1 MPPYFNIANPKS
13 IDEEKKILY
22 LDVPAQNIP
31 TTVFW
36 DACLVNLKGSK
47 LLDEI
52 HGIKSHPS
60 TCVSHASAVTIKRL
74 CTSQITCQSNTKY
87 LYENLRAP

>member
-31 TTVFW
+31 TTVF
-36 DACLVNLKGSK
+36 
-47 LLDEI
+47 
-52 HGIKSHPS
+52 
-60 TCVSHASAVTIKRL
+60 
-74 CTSQITCQSNTKY
+74 
-87 LYENLRAP
+87 